1 MEVEVK
7 QVEGSTFVG
16 KGDSNHWLTMDTEE
30 KHDGSEAASQP
41 MELLL
46 VGLGGCTG
54 MDVNTLL
61 NKMQVDYD
69 DLKLDISAER
79 EEDHPK
85 VFTKIELTY
94 KIYGEDLP
102 EDKVAKAVRLTQ
114 ERYCPATHS
123 LKNPAEVSYEY
134 EIIEPE

>member
-16 KGDSNHWLTMDTEE
+16 KGDSNHWLAMDTGKEY
-30 KHDGSEAASQP
+30 DGSEAASSP

-54 MDVNTLL
+54 IDVNTIL
-61 NKMQVDYD
+61 NKMQVDYE
-69 DLKLDISAER
+69 DLQLDISAER
-79 EEDHPK
+79 REDHPK
-85 VFTKIELTY
+85 AFTKIELTY

-114 ERYCPATHS
+114 ERYCSATHS
-123 LKNPAEVSYEY
+123 LENPAEISYEY
-134 EIIEPE
+134 EIVEPE